1 MKDKE
6 RRRSENTE
14 SKWRKRKRR
23 EERNTMRS
31 KDEEGNERVNDT
43 LE

>member
-1 MKDKE
+1 MKAKE

-23 EERNTMRS
+23 EERKTMRS